1 MSPTRAAE
9 VSKKTMATLPAFFK
23 KNETE
28 PGVPRDTDAAVRTG
42 RMRAVRDPF
51 QLRPLPHEHLFLY
64 SKRIDNSRLV
74 READPKSK
82 GACWHAIGAASV
94 LALLVAGAF
103 APSVATTI
111 AGYKLE
117 ALRIEERRLLE
128 EHRGLELAEA
138 ELLSPARLDQ
148 IAQKNN
154 LVAPS
159 SAQVFHL
166 EGKPQGAVALAK

>member
-1 MSPTRAAE
+1 MSPTRGAE

-23 KNETE
+23 KNEADAE
-28 PGVPRDTDAAVRTG
+28 VPRDSDTAVRTS
-42 RMRAVRDPF
+42 RMRPVRDPF

-64 SKRIDNSRLV
+64 NKRIDNSRLV

-82 GACWHAIGAASV
+82 GACWNAIGAASV
-94 LALLVAGAF
+94 LAILVAGAF

-117 ALRIEERRLLE
+117 ALRIEERRLQE
-128 EHRGLELAEA
+128 EYRGLELQEA

-148 IAQKNN
+148 LAQKNN

-166 EGKPQGAVALAK
+166 EGKPQGAVAMAK

>member
-1 MSPTRAAE
+1 
-9 VSKKTMATLPAFFK
+9 MATLPAFLK
-23 KNETE
+23 KNEADT
-28 PGVPRDTDAAVRTG
+28 GDPRDMDAAVRTS
-42 RMRAVRDPF
+42 RMRPVRDPF

-64 SKRIDNSRLV
+64 NKRIDNSRLV

-82 GACWHAIGAASV
+82 GACWNAIGAASV
-94 LALLVAGAF
+94 VAILVASAF

-117 ALRIEERRLLE
+117 ALRIEERRLLD
-128 EHRGLELAEA
+128 EHRGLELSEA

-148 IAQKNN
+148 LAQKNN

-166 EGKPQGAVALAK
+166 EGKPQGAVAMAK

>member
-1 MSPTRAAE
+1 
-9 VSKKTMATLPAFFK
+9 MATLPAFFK
-23 KNETE
+23 KNETGA
-28 PGVPRDTDAAVRTG
+28 GVPRDMDAAVRTS
-42 RMRAVRDPF
+42 RMRPVRDPF

-94 LALLVAGAF
+94 LAILVAGAF

-128 EHRGLELAEA
+128 EHRGLELQEA

-148 IAQKNN
+148 LAQQNN

-166 EGKPQGAVALAK
+166 EGKPQGAVAMAK

>member
-1 MSPTRAAE
+1 
-9 VSKKTMATLPAFFK
+9 MATLPAFFK
-23 KNETE
+23 KNEE
-28 PGVPRDTDAAVRTG
+28 GAGAPRGRDAATRTN

-51 QLRPLPHEHLFLY
+51 QLRALPHEHLFLY
-64 SKRIDNSRLV
+64 NKRIDNSRLV

-82 GACWHAIGAASV
+82 GACWSAIGAATGLAV
-94 LALLVAGAF
+94 LLTTAF

-128 EHRGLELAEA
+128 EHRELELQEA

-148 IAQKNN
+148 LAQQNN
-154 LVAPS
+154 LMPPS
-159 SAQVFHL
+159 AGQVQRL
-166 EGKPQGAVALAK
+166 EGKPQGAVAMAK

>member
-1 MSPTRAAE
+1 
-9 VSKKTMATLPAFFK
+9 MATLPAFLK
-23 KNETE
+23 KNEADAAI
-28 PGVPRDTDAAVRTG
+28 PRDMDAAVRTA
-42 RMRAVRDPF
+42 RLRPVRDPY

-64 SKRIDNSRLV
+64 NKRIDNSRLV
-74 READPKSK
+74 REPDPKSK
-82 GACWHAIGAASV
+82 GACWNAIGAASV
-94 LALLVAGAF
+94 LAILVASAF

-128 EHRGLELAEA
+128 EHRGLELQEA

-148 IAQKNN
+148 LAQKNN

-166 EGKPQGAVALAK
+166 EGKPQGAVAMAK